1 MSFANTAPKL
11 SFRQN
16 PLRLPRIKKKPE
28 FTFTLD
34 IEKQAA
40 KPEQI
45 KEKKQELNSIR
56 VKTPQL
62 PTKKYI
68 YRIFFFGLVF
78 ILGFRLIQ
86 FWNSEEKMHTIYKL
100 SCTTKDRVLSCDS
113 ATHKGTFIVEIPHN
127 CAKSVY
133 EVGGYPFSIS
143 KQDTIYKSSA
153 SNLNVKNID
162 GNCAIKAYVDSHVFD
177 KTVPFTWVTTKKHTW
192 FTIKVDNSIIV
203 ERADATLFSFVEN
216 GIWVAYTYD
225 INVLNKKVQVIGD
238 GDDVI
243 HVYGV

>member
-1 MSFANTAPKL
+1 MSFADTGPKL

-16 PLRLPRIKKKPE
+16 PLRLPAIKKKKKFK
-28 FTFTLD
+28 FTID
-34 IEKQAA
+34 VEKQEV
-40 KPEQI
+40 KPVEKKI
-45 KEKKQELNSIR
+45 KEEPRSLQTNT
-56 VKTPQL
+56 VQL

-78 ILGFRLIQ
+78 ILVFRLLQ
-86 FWNSEEKMHTIYKL
+86 FLNSEEKMHTIYKL
-100 SCTTKDRVLSCDS
+100 SCTTKHRVLSCDS
-113 ATHKGTFIVEIPHN
+113 ATHEGTFIVEIPQN

-133 EVGGYPFSIS
+133 EVGGYPFSVS

-162 GNCAIKAYVDSHVFD
+162 GNCAIKAYVDSHSFD

-192 FTIKVDNSIIV
+192 FTIKVDNNIVV

-225 INVLNKKVQVIGD
+225 INVLDKKVQVTGD